1 MTDTTP
7 PDSLARR
14 AAVHRALGDE
24 HRLAIVD
31 ALQLSDRSPGE
42 LRELTGLTSNLLAFH
57 LDVLEEA
64 GLVHRGRS
72 QGDARRRYVT
82 LRPAGEALSIHTT
95 VMSAE
100 SVVFV
105 CTANSARS
113 QLAASLW
120 AARTGRRPLSAG
132 TRPAERVHPLAQATA
147 RRHGLDLSGATPTG
161 YAELDTTPDLV
172 VSVCDRAHEST
183 LAPDAPQLH
192 WSVADPAD
200 GGEEDFELAFQELSR
215 RVDRLATATSTYP

>member
-1 MTDTTP
+1 MTVATP
-7 PDSLARR
+7 PVSLARR
-14 AAVHRALGDE
+14 AAIHRALGDE

-42 LRELTGLTSNLLAFH
+42 LRGLTGLTSNLLAFH

-82 LRPAGEALSIHTT
+82 LRPAGEALSVPATDLGG
-95 VMSAE
+95 E

-105 CTANSARS
+105 CTANAARS
-113 QLAASLW
+113 QLAAALW
-120 AARTGRRPLSAG
+120 AARTGHRPLSAG
-132 TRPAERVHPLAQATA
+132 TRPAHRVHPLARAIA

-161 YAELDTTPDLV
+161 YADLDTTPDLV
-172 VSVCDRAHEST
+172 VSVCDRAHESG
-183 LAPDAPQLH
+183 LAPDAPRLH

-200 GGEEDFELAFQELSR
+200 GDEDDFEHAFQELSR
-215 RVDRLATATSTYP
+215 RVDRLATATSTNP